1 MLLFLYGEDDYRLK
15 EKLKAIKKRYLD
27 AAATEAN
34 LSVLRAEEVSDF
46 EKIKEDIRA
55 MPFLAKQRM
64 IILENFLTQASKDL
78 QEKLKDYL
86 DEVPETS
93 IVVFVEEGIPN
104 EKNILFQKLQ
114 KIAKKIWIFNILKPF
129 ELEKWVRDKAIE
141 RKGRID
147 PQAVKILA
155 SYVGPDLWQMSAEI
169 EKLILYKGKDLI
181 KPADVDLLVKA
192 KLDNNIFNL
201 VDALGNRE
209 LKKAGRK
216 LEELLKSGEPPLYI
230 LTMIIYQ
237 FRNILLVKDLL
248 TRGKGKSEIAKEIKL
263 HPFVLQKTFS
273 QAENFSLGQLKKI
286 YQYLVDADLAIKTGK
301 IEPQLALNLLITKI
315 LK

>member
-1 MLLFLYGEDDYRLK
+1 
-15 EKLKAIKKRYLD
+15 
-27 AAATEAN
+27 
-34 LSVLRAEEVSDF
+34 
-46 EKIKEDIRA
+46 

-64 IILENFLTQASKDL
+64 IILEKFLTQAGKDL
-78 QEKLKDYL
+78 QKKLKDYL

-93 IVVFVEEGIPN
+93 IVVFVEEGMPN

-129 ELEKWVRDKAIE
+129 ELEKWIRDKAIE

-181 KPADVDLLVKA
+181 KPADVELLVKA

-209 LKKAGRK
+209 LKKASRK
-216 LEELLKSGEPPLYI
+216 LEELLKGGEPPLYI

-248 TRGKGKSEIAKEIKL
+248 ARGKGKSEIAKEIKL
-263 HPFVLQKTFS
+263 HPFVLQKTFA

-286 YQYLVDADLAIKTGK
+286 YQYLVDTDLAIKTGK